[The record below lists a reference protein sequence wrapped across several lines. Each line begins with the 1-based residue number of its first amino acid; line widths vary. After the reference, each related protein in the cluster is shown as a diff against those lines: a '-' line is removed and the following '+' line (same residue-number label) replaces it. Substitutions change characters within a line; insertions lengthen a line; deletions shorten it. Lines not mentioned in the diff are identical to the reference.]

1 MSLFLSKRLFITFW
15 NDNQK
20 NRLIWLEELSG
31 IVYRAAGFENFIT
44 QELIIVAKLRNMNG
58 YENMSRQQLENIFT
72 TPSSLKHTVKSASW
86 PKKHTPTTGSTPA
99 PRPKSLTPAL

>member
-72 TPSSLKHTVKSASW
+72 TPSSLKHTIKSAPR
-86 PKKHTPTTGSTPA
+86 PKKHTSTTGSTPA